1 MNIWIQIVD
10 KCHMDRPFKSLLFSY
25 FATCGFCQKSPA
37 PTKDC
42 FIYILDSSNSSS
54 LLAIEANALVSEPV
68 TQMALELINNH
79 LISVQQKR

>member
-1 MNIWIQIVD
+1 
-10 KCHMDRPFKSLLFSY
+10 MDRPFKSLLFSY

-79 LISVQQKR
+79 FISVQQKIYE